1 MRSLAFTFVALADGG
16 AAFAADPPPAPGDI
30 VGARAI
36 LDVRP
41 PARSGFVPE
50 ALPPRFV
57 LFDDGRVVVGG
68 YAGLATA
75 RLERDEQKTLDKR
88 LAQVKRLPGVGA
100 SVSFGAD
107 QPRYRLRLPK
117 ERIDI
122 VAAGDPDLAP
132 PELRPLA
139 TLIRDLAAFDH
150 ASLQPLAAEQFRA
163 SAREETL
170 PGGCRT
176 WRAEPP
182 VSALAEQPRVLP
194 AGSAAGWP
202 TGGYAASVCEG
213 GRRFS
218 LTLRPLVPGEQP

>member
-1 MRSLAFTFVALADGG
+1 MRPLALGFTLLAAAAALGAD
-16 AAFAADPPPAPGDI
+16 APLAPGDI
-30 VGARAI
+30 LGARVI

-41 PARSGFVPE
+41 PARPGFVPE

-75 RLERDEQKTLDKR
+75 RLEREEHKALDKR

-107 QPRYRLRLPK
+107 QPRFRLRLPK
-117 ERIDI
+117 ERLDV
-122 VAAGDPDLAP
+122 VASGDPDQAP
-132 PELRPLA
+132 PEFRPLA
-139 TLIRDLAAFDH
+139 GLIRDLAAFDH
-150 ASLQPLAAEQFRA
+150 PALQPLAVELFRA
-163 SAREETL
+163 SARVETL
-170 PGGCRT
+170 AGGCRA

-182 VSALAEQPRVLP
+182 VSALAEQPRELP
-194 AGSAAGWP
+194 AASVAGWP
-202 TGGYAASVCEG
+202 TGAYAASVCEG